1 MSAGGSGSG
10 GTGGTDLP
18 VSVAIEKLESL
29 SPTDLEDLCHATE
42 AAIDEGGGFG
52 WIKRPERET
61 LEKYWRG
68 FLLVPEPATLGLL
81 GFGLA
86 AFGFLR
92 RKRAIS
98 SS

>member
-1 MSAGGSGSG
+1 LNIHSATFPRGE
-10 GTGGTDLP
+10 
-18 VSVAIEKLESL
+18 I
-29 SPTDLEDLCHATE
+29 
-42 AAIDEGGGFG
+42 
-52 WIKRPERET
+52 
-61 LEKYWRG
+61 RG

-92 RKRAIS
+92 RKHAIS